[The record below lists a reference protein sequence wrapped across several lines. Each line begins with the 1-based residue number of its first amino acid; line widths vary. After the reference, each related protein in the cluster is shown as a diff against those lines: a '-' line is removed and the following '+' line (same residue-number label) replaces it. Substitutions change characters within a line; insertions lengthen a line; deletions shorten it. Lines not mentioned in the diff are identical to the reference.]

1 LLHLQAIP
9 KDSTYES
16 LREIIKPIAAEQ
28 LIVTLSNLQEH
39 ANEAW
44 KNKDKQSE
52 IQQSHAPVI
61 KPQMTSIRWN
71 EWSAT
76 KIDARHRAM
85 GYLFSL
91 KTEIVTQTGERAT
104 VLLRDV
110 DLYHHDRDRLSKPLS
125 EEAFRILKNAEPG
138 ELVHDKESN
147 RVVCRCAPESD
158 GNDNVFLQL
167 NTLQT
172 AGKKEVI
179 ANQWVNGYTTAKG
192 SVRTA
197 KFLDAN

>member
-1 LLHLQAIP
+1 M
-9 KDSTYES
+9 
-16 LREIIKPIAAEQ
+16 RELIKPIAAEQ
-28 LIVTLSNLQEH
+28 LIITLSNLQEH

-52 IQQSHAPVI
+52 IQKSHAPMI

-76 KIDARHRAM
+76 QIDSRHRAM

-91 KTEIVTQTGERAT
+91 KTGIVTQTGERAT

-110 DLYHHDRDRLSKPLS
+110 NLYHHDRGSLSKPLS
-125 EEAFRILKNAEPG
+125 EEAFRNLKNAEAG

-167 NTLQT
+167 NSLQT
-172 AGKKEVI
+172 AGKKEVT